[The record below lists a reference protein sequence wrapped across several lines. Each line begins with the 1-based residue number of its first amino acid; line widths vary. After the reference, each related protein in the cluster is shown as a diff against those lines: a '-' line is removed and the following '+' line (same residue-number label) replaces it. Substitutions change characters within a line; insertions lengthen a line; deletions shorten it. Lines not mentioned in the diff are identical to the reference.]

1 MHTAIVD
8 WFGYN
13 LSPMER
19 LSLIRDAGFDAV
31 LLLWTDAFDPD
42 YAAFPTYAKTLGL
55 KIESVHAPYQNA
67 NAIWKDNLDGTAY
80 TEQILSCIRDCH
92 IHGIPTLVMHPT
104 SGKPNLSPDV
114 LAPGIDRFKRIG
126 EFAEQMGINVAL
138 ENMEDP
144 AVLQCIFPVVDTG
157 RLGFCFDSGH
167 WNAYTPE
174 LDLLTMYGDRLLT
187 LHLHDNDGEEDQ
199 HALPGTGT
207 IVWKS
212 LMEKLDRLG
221 YEGALSLEV
230 RSTGY
235 ADNADPSA
243 FLQLAM
249 EKATTLTNWI
259 L

>member
-1 MHTAIVD
+1 
-8 WFGYN
+8 
-13 LSPMER
+13 
-19 LSLIRDAGFDAV
+19 
-31 LLLWTDAFDPD
+31 
-42 YAAFPTYAKTLGL
+42 
-55 KIESVHAPYQNA
+55 
-67 NAIWKDNLDGTAY
+67 
-80 TEQILSCIRDCH
+80 
-92 IHGIPTLVMHPT
+92 
-104 SGKPNLSPDV
+104 
-114 LAPGIDRFKRIG
+114 
-126 EFAEQMGINVAL
+126 
-138 ENMEDP
+138 
-144 AVLQCIFPVVDTG
+144 
-157 RLGFCFDSGH
+157 
-167 WNAYTPE
+167 
-174 LDLLTMYGDRLLT
+174 MYGDRLLT